1 MIDLRLLEQLIA
13 FNDCGTLSKAAE
25 QLLISQPAL
34 TRSMQRLEDE
44 LGVQLFTRTKNRMT
58 LTDTGYYTVAQA
70 RQLLHHSQEFLN
82 KVHHHS
88 LQQLVL
94 FIGSCAPGPIF
105 EITYRINSR
114 MPNQKITTKQEEENT
129 LKEAL
134 LNETYQIVIT
144 TAPLDDSRIVTK
156 PFFTERLFLSVLDDH
171 PLAKQESITL
181 DDLAGLTM
189 LLRTHL
195 GIWNHLVS
203 RLTKTT
209 FIKQNDNDT
218 FNALVNASNLP
229 SFTTNLS
236 QFHGIPPK
244 NRVNIPINDSEAAIP
259 FFINTLKKNHHIVDE
274 LI

>member
-34 TRSMQRLEDE
+34 TRSMQRLENE

-70 RQLLHHSQEFLN
+70 RQLLRHSQEFLN
-82 KVHHHS
+82 KVHHHA

-144 TAPLDDSRIVTK
+144 TAPLDDSRIATK
-156 PFFTERLFLSVLDDH
+156 PFFTEKLFLSVLDDH

-218 FNALVNASNLP
+218 FIALVNASNLP

-236 QFHGIPPK
+236 QFHGILPK
-244 NRVNIPINDSEAAIP
+244 NRVNIPISDSEAAIP

-274 LI
+274 LL

>member
-1 MIDLRLLEQLIA
+1 M
-13 FNDCGTLSKAAE
+13 
-25 QLLISQPAL
+25 
-34 TRSMQRLEDE
+34 
-44 LGVQLFTRTKNRMT
+44 
-58 LTDTGYYTVAQA
+58 
-70 RQLLHHSQEFLN
+70 
-82 KVHHHS
+82 
-88 LQQLVL
+88 
-94 FIGSCAPGPIF
+94 
-105 EITYRINSR
+105 
-114 MPNQKITTKQEEENT
+114 
-129 LKEAL
+129 
-134 LNETYQIVIT
+134 
-144 TAPLDDSRIVTK
+144 
-156 PFFTERLFLSVLDDH
+156 
-171 PLAKQESITL
+171 AKQESITL